1 MRKVLMIISILAVIA
16 MAVIDLTYD
25 DRIKPDTEYPIA
37 NQHIT
42 FGYAG
47 K

>member
-25 DRIKPDTEYPIA
+25 GRIKPDAEYQMV

>member
-25 DRIKPDTEYPIA
+25 DRIKPDAEYPMV